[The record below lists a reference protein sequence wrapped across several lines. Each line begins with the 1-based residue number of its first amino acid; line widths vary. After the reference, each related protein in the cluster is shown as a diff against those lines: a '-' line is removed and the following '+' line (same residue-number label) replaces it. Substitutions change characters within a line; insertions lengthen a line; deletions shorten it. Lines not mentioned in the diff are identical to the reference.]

1 MFLVNGTLEEFSIKT
16 LLFLKLDYFWVLT
29 DRWKKAKIKKTN
41 WCKLIERRTKKML
54 NNNLEN
60 SKGCSVNR
68 VSDRQFRGVIKY
80 QKNEEKWNLS
90 KLERVIRFWDMS
102 SNIWFSRYFSLINE
116 SLCAQFSFLFNL
128 VSWRHAC

>member
-16 LLFLKLDYFWVLT
+16 PLFLKLDYFWVLT
-29 DRWKKAKIKKTN
+29 DRWKKAKIKKQTDAS
-41 WCKLIERRTKKML
+41 WWKKRQKKML
-54 NNNLEN
+54 NHNLEN
-60 SKGCSVNR
+60 SKGCSVNT